1 MRGHDDDNDNE
12 EDDDSKHFQK
22 ARLTCANSGL
32 SVFRVKP
39 RHTLVQGVP

>member
-1 MRGHDDDNDNE
+1 MRGHDDDGNE

-22 ARLTCANSGL
+22 ARLTRANSGL
-32 SVFRVKP
+32 SVFCVKP